1 VCPAA
6 ASLPRSRA
14 RLASRPR
21 LTSRRVG
28 WGKTLPHRERKKTRA
43 WRDVA
48 DARLETPPTAR
59 RATVSRR

>member
-1 VCPAA
+1 VSGGGEPTAVARAARVAPEAHEPARRLVKNPAA
-6 ASLPRSRA
+6 SRA
-14 RLASRPR
+14 
-21 LTSRRVG
+21 
-28 WGKTLPHRERKKTRA
+28 KKTRA

>member
-1 VCPAA
+1 V
-6 ASLPRSRA
+6 SILR
-14 RLASRPR
+14 
-21 LTSRRVG
+21 
-28 WGKTLPHRERKKTRA
+28 KTLPHRERKKTRA